1 MSDSL
6 AQEINQQI
14 TLLTPVQQQ
23 DVLSFIRSIHASTT
37 TPSKTPSKGKSSK
50 GTRGKDLL
58 KFVGSISP
66 EDLEL
71 MESAIKEGCEQVD
84 SDGW

>member
-6 AQEINQQI
+6 AHEINQQI

-23 DVLSFIRSIHASTT
+23 DVLSFIYSINASTAK
-37 TPSKTPSKGKSSK
+37 PSK
-50 GTRGKDLL
+50 GTRGKELL

-71 MESAIKEGCEQVD
+71 MKFAIKEGCEQVD
-84 SDGW
+84 PDGWS